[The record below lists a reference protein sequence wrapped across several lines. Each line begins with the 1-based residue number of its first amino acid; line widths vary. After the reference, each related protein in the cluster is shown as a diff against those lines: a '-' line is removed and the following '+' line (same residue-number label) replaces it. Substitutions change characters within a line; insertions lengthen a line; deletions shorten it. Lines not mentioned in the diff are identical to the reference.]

1 VDNSKIAKIFSD
13 LHKALDLNA
22 EDITL
27 GLLVL
32 VTTEGAMY
40 INVAS
45 ALTLDEEH
53 VLKGNIA
60 EEVRKS
66 LVPGGEM
73 VEVRLPSDQA
83 S

>member
-1 VDNSKIAKIFSD
+1 MDNSKIAKIFLD
-13 LHKALDLNA
+13 WHKALDLNA

-32 VTTEGAMY
+32 VTTEGAMF

-45 ALTLDEEH
+45 SLSLDEEH

-60 EEVRKS
+60 EEVRKT

-73 VEVRLPSDQA
+73 VEVRSPSDQA